1 MYIKKII
8 KIFVIVFLPFCIQL
22 FASGRNKTRTVKEV
36 VVERPTSKTPYGTPS
51 FKRNRKALRQQCD
64 D

>member
-36 VVERPTSKTPYGTPS
+36 VVDHQDAALSSKILKHNTLWDS
-51 FKRNRKALRQQCD
+51 FV
-64 D
+64 